1 MIRLLVYSV
10 LAVFA
15 LLLQTSLFPALLPS
29 PFKPELLLLLT
40 IYLCLVENYL
50 RGGLIAWSFGG
61 LLDCLGGHYLG
72 LHALI
77 FLLIFFIGR
86 RTAPNLNGESPV
98 MLLFMV
104 ACASLLQPM
113 FLFVFGS
120 FADIGRMWPIFLQ
133 RSVGQT
139 VVNVLAALVCL
150 QLVAW
155 LQRHYARWLL
165 IPGFGHLRHR
175 HGA

>member
-1 MIRLLVYSV
+1 MIRILVYAF

-15 LLLQTSLFPALLPS
+15 LLLQTSLLPALLPP

-40 IYLCLVENYL
+40 VYLSLVESYF

-72 LHALI
+72 LQALV

-86 RTAPNLNGESPV
+86 RTAPNLNSESPV

-104 ACASLLQPM
+104 ACASLLQPLL
-113 FLFVFGS
+113 LFVFGS
-120 FADIGRMWPIFLQ
+120 FADIGRMWPVFLQ
-133 RSVGQT
+133 RSVVQT

-150 QLVAW
+150 QVVTW
-155 LQRHYARWLL
+155 LQRHYARRLL